1 MPSAEDF
8 YEKPVESDIGSLWK
22 LNSTEL
28 IEVINKYEKYI

>member
-1 MPSAEDF
+1 MPSVEDF
-8 YEKPVESDIGSLWK
+8 YEKSVEADLGSLWK